1 MYQLVYI
8 STATTGANADSVS
21 AILEVSRR
29 NNRRDGIT
37 GLLLYDGRR
46 FLQVLEGPQPLV
58 DEAFVRIKADVRHRA
73 AVMLHARHGD
83 GRSFGQWDMAGEMVA
98 PAGDGR
104 SLADTVDRLVEHST
118 DRNLKALFKSFARI
132 DRAA

>member
-8 STATTGANADSVS
+8 STATDRTDAGVLD
-21 AILEVSRR
+21 AILATSRR

-37 GLLLYDGRR
+37 GLLLHDGRR

-58 DEAFVRIKADVRHRA
+58 DAAFLRIRADPRHRA
-73 AVMLHARHGD
+73 SVMLHARQAE
-83 GRSFGQWDMAGEMVA
+83 GRSFGEWDMACETVA
-98 PAGDGR
+98 SAHGA
-104 SLADTVDRLVEHST
+104 SLTQTVDRLVEGAT
-118 DRNLKALFKSFARI
+118 DRNLKALFRSFARL